1 MTQRVLV
8 IGLGR
13 FGTALALGLTD
24 RGAEVVAVDSELE
37 FVAAVK
43 DRIGHALQLDSTDPA
58 ALQAVDVSSCTLAVV
73 AMGEGC
79 EAAVLT
85 VAALKECGARRVLA
99 RARNPR
105 QARILRAV
113 GADETIEVESE
124 VGRRLAET
132 LAPGT

>member
-58 ALQAVDVSSCTLAVV
+58 ALQAVDVSSCKLAVV
-73 AMGEGC
+73 AMGEGF